1 MGLLKGR
8 QGEHQVELMGSC
20 GAPGARKVA
29 TAPASS
35 PWQGRVCH
43 AICRPGPRGDVL
55 SGGGGGDSEKT
66 RWDPKPIQS
75 TSADGVLGVGS
86 FSPEA

>member
-43 AICRPGPRGDVL
+43 AVCRPGPRGDVL
-55 SGGGGGDSEKT
+55 SSWGRGRG
-66 RWDPKPIQS
+66 Q
-75 TSADGVLGVGS
+75 
-86 FSPEA
+86 